1 MNKSENKGDLPVV
14 LYTSP
19 DGMVMVKAL
28 VKEETLWMT
37 QAGMAE
43 LFGVTP

>member
-1 MNKSENKGDLPVV
+1 MNKVENDIELPVV